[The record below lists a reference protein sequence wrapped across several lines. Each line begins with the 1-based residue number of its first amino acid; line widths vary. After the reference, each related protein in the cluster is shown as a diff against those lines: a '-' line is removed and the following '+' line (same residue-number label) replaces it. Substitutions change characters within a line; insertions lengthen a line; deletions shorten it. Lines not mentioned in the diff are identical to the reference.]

1 MKTCPHCH
9 IQVGGDT
16 GYCPLCQNRLSGE
29 QGSPWFPPTAPRIHR
44 ASLFY
49 KIVTFIVLTLTVIAG
64 AVDFLL
70 LDTAHLDMT
79 MRAGLHFS
87 TSVAY
92 SVTCSPAS
100 AKPR

>member
-16 GYCPLCQNRLSGE
+16 GYCPLCQNRLHGE

-49 KIVTFIVLTLTVIAG
+49 KIVA
-64 AVDFLL
+64 LL
-70 LDTAHLDMT
+70 CL
-79 MRAGLHFS
+79 
-87 TSVAY
+87 
-92 SVTCSPAS
+92 P
-100 AKPR
+100 